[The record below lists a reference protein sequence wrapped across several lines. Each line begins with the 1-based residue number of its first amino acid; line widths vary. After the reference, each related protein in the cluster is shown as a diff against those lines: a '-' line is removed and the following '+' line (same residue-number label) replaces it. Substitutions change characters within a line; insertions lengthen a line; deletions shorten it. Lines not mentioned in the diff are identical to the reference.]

1 MMKPKEKD
9 LNLIIDKLCEGKG
22 EEYKSFV
29 KKMIISMSEG
39 DKWENLSELTLLTE
53 KLKEKQ
59 Y

>member
-1 MMKPKEKD
+1 MKPKEKD
-9 LNLIIDKLCEGKG
+9 LNLIIDKLCEGKN
-22 EEYKSFV
+22 EDYKSFV

-53 KLKEKQ
+53 KLKEKK